1 MNKSSILGGGF
12 KKDLATYFVGNV
24 LNATIPFILLPILT
38 RLLTQEEYG
47 EVTMFVLL
55 VGLLNAFIGVNTHA
69 FVTRKYYDLVSE
81 KNKKDANNS
90 SIIIWIISFVF
101 ILIMLTIFGSTLSHI
116 FGLSRSQLFLASL
129 SSAFIFLINFRLAH
143 WQVRKNVTKY
153 TIFQFSL
160 AFANLF
166 FTLILLFYFFNGSQ
180 SRIDA
185 YVMSTVLLG
194 IVGFILILKDNL
206 LSFELPSKLIFLEAL
221 KFGTPLIFHL
231 AGSFLLVAADRVV
244 IYEIMSLSDVGIY
257 MVAIQVS
264 LVLNVTFS
272 AINKAYIPWLFE
284 LLSKR
289 DKDINLKIVRLT
301 FLYFG
306 SLMVIM
312 FLGFYIAPPLLKF
325 IVGENFKEASELV
338 GYIILGQCFFGA
350 YLMVTNYLFFVKKTH
365 FLALITITC
374 GLLNLILLYFM
385 TIKFGLLGA
394 AYSFII
400 AMFFRFIF
408 TAILSNKL
416 FPMPWKAGLI
426 SLIIKR

>member
-1 MNKSSILGGGF
+1 MNKVSILSGKF

-101 ILIMLTIFGSTLSHI
+101 ILMMLMIFDSTFSYI
-116 FGLSRSQLFLASL
+116 FGLSRSQLVLASL

-143 WQVRKNVTKY
+143 WQVRKKVTQY

-185 YVMSTVLLG
+185 YAMSTVLLG
-194 IVGFILILKDNL
+194 IFGFILILKDNL
-206 LSFELPSKLIFLEAL
+206 LSFELPSKLIFTEAL

-244 IYEIMSLSDVGIY
+244 INEVMSLADVGIY

-272 AINKAYIPWLFE
+272 AVNKAYVPWLFE
-284 LLSKR
+284 LLSKIS
-289 DKDINLKIVRLT
+289 KDINLKIIRVTL
-301 FLYFG
+301 LYFA
-306 SLMVIM
+306 LLIVIAI
-312 FLGFYIAPPLLKF
+312 LGFYLAPILLKV
-325 IVGENFKEASELV
+325 IVGDNFKEAADLV

-350 YLMVTNYLFFVKKTH
+350 YLMVTNYIFFVKKTY
-365 FLALITITC
+365 FLALITVTC

-394 AYSFII
+394 AYSYII
-400 AMFFRFIF
+400 ATTFRFIL

-416 FPMPWKAGLI
+416 FPMPWKEGLI
-426 SLIIKR
+426 SLFIKR